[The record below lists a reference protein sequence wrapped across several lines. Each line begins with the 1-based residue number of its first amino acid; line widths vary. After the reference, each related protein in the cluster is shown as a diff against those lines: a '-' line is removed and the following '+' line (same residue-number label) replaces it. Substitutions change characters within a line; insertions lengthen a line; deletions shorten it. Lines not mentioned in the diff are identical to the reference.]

1 MGTVK
6 HVCGH
11 GEVVV
16 VDPADVAVTDTKTV
30 SNVKIDDRRHAT
42 LMGANITATV
52 NRCYDT
58 RTSVDD
64 TTCDSTET

>member
-1 MGTVK
+1 
-6 HVCGH
+6 
-11 GEVVV
+11 
-16 VDPADVAVTDTKTV
+16 
-30 SNVKIDDRRHAT
+30 VKIDDRRHAT

-52 NRCYDT
+52 SRCYDT